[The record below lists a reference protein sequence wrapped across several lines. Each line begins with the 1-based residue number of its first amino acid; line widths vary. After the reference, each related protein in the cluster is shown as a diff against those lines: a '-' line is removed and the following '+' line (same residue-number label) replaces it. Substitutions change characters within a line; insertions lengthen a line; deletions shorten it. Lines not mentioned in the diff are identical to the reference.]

1 MLDLLATQSHLSFD
15 RIGGIERG
23 FESIVVEIPFTFWQY
38 AGQNYCS
45 RVPETTASDSAI
57 FQFIDSFVG
66 WDYASD
72 SIFDYFEAYYYQAH
86 TQLGYPAVARD
97 HIDDLLVTDAP
108 DPEEG
113 LIPEGAVAV
122 YDPLAMPDIADWLAT
137 EGERLMF
144 IYGEWDPWTGGAFQP
159 GDASDAH
166 LFVDQGGTH
175 SASINS
181 LDSDDEEEAWAI
193 ISRWTGVTPA
203 KTTVEPVDELHPP
216 WRRSVPDRTAVGD

>member
-1 MLDLLATQSHLSFD
+1 
-15 RIGGIERG
+15 
-23 FESIVVEIPFTFWQY
+23 
-38 AGQNYCS
+38 
-45 RVPETTASDSAI
+45 
-57 FQFIDSFVG
+57 
-66 WDYASD
+66 
-72 SIFDYFEAYYYQAH
+72 
-86 TQLGYPAVARD
+86 
-97 HIDDLLVTDAP
+97 
-108 DPEEG
+108 
-113 LIPEGAVAV
+113 
-122 YDPLAMPDIADWLAT
+122 
-137 EGERLMF
+137 MF

-181 LDSDDEEEAWAI
+181 LDRDDEEEAWAI